1 MFLTFRGCC
10 TSPLVYGD
18 WQGSYNA
25 NEYVAPPLDID
36 QQIANFWNT
45 QRTWSIVII
54 VCVGVLFIG
63 ILVLSISWRY
73 IHCNCCKKEDE
84 DWIALEKRKNKE
96 KQLAK
101 DNKDKDAFRTATKEK
116 LNECLS
122 NPVDEKVTAPTVE
135 KVTIEV
141 EPQENVQPQVSLDN
155 EIDEMVPRT
164 PIETPLITP
173 AGTLRRDNPDAQI
186 IEDLLSDLNNIVIE

>member
-1 MFLTFRGCC
+1 
-10 TSPLVYGD
+10 
-18 WQGSYNA
+18 
-25 NEYVAPPLDID
+25 
-36 QQIANFWNT
+36 
-45 QRTWSIVII
+45 
-54 VCVGVLFIG
+54 
-63 ILVLSISWRY
+63 
-73 IHCNCCKKEDE
+73 
-84 DWIALEKRKNKE
+84 
-96 KQLAK
+96 LAK
-101 DNKDKDAFRTATKEK
+101 DNKDKDAFRTATKQK

-122 NPVDEKVTAPTVE
+122 NPVDEKVTAPTEE

-141 EPQENVQPQVSLDN
+141 EPQENVQPKVSLDN